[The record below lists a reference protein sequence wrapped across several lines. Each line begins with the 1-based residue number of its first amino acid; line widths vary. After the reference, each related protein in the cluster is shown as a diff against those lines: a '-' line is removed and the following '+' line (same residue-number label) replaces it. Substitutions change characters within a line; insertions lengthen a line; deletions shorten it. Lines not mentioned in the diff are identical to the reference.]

1 MSLEDSLIFVLERA
15 MAGFPYYFTKATT
28 VTVYNYFR
36 TGVMMLR
43 MLTNAPDFSIKLD
56 MLRIGLEV
64 SRNVHAEVSAIRSG

>member
-36 TGVMMLR
+36 TGIMMLR
-43 MLTNAPDFSIKLD
+43 ILNSIKLY